1 MFEKVF
7 EAIDQYI
14 YISFLICS
22 VYIFSY
28 RKSKFISAIILVAL
42 FLLSN
47 IFLLGLLFTIPLAIT
62 VVITLGLILFDILED
77 YKDGKFRTSN
87 FYMDLTILFIGF
99 ILLTLVLISLSHIG
113 IKNLPQSVSQ
123 VGDFLIIFNYYSLV
137 LAIYLF
143 FNEYNDLKIQRRK
156 SLEKNEQEFLA
167 IKNKEELLLQ
177 SIKKELPNELKEEPL
192 LLNNEIN
199 NKVEEYI
206 PAEYVN
212 QIRDFNTQKMYSEN
226 EMDYLRR
233 HKSDNKKN
241 LIFFLSLLVIVFIL
255 SIINLSS
262 FKTLNMEKMI
272 KLKYDTNNYITD
284 ISYYAPWENYDP
296 NHFYNDINQEAKE
309 LSYTEEQIKDIYPDY
324 DNDLQKK
331 IKDANIKVSLSKT
344 QDLKNNDEVEINVSY
359 NEKKAKKKK
368 LRIKNTHFTKTVNL
382 LKESITKE
390 EYDKSKFDIPQLEK
404 EVENKLNENKIAYNN
419 LKIENQ
425 NIEVEQKENY
435 DISYLVINY
444 SLDGKI
450 KKTLKDK
457 EIKNITYKVEI
468 YKQDNQ
474 IKINK
479 DNSSLEY

>member
-1 MFEKVF
+1 
-7 EAIDQYI
+7 
-14 YISFLICS
+14 
-22 VYIFSY
+22 
-28 RKSKFISAIILVAL
+28 
-42 FLLSN
+42 
-47 IFLLGLLFTIPLAIT
+47 
-62 VVITLGLILFDILED
+62 
-77 YKDGKFRTSN
+77 
-87 FYMDLTILFIGF
+87 
-99 ILLTLVLISLSHIG
+99 
-113 IKNLPQSVSQ
+113 
-123 VGDFLIIFNYYSLV
+123 
-137 LAIYLF
+137 
-143 FNEYNDLKIQRRK
+143 
-156 SLEKNEQEFLA
+156 
-167 IKNKEELLLQ
+167 
-177 SIKKELPNELKEEPL
+177 
-192 LLNNEIN
+192 
-199 NKVEEYI
+199 
-206 PAEYVN
+206 
-212 QIRDFNTQKMYSEN
+212 
-226 EMDYLRR
+226 
-233 HKSDNKKN
+233 
-241 LIFFLSLLVIVFIL
+241 
-255 SIINLSS
+255 
-262 FKTLNMEKMI
+262 MI

-450 KKTLKDK
+450 NKTLKDK